1 MASKRTAARSQPQ
14 PKQKNGLTKTEACK
28 LLQIAPAADEELI
41 TQAYWHQARK
51 VRAYARTD
59 PAART
64 RLDELN
70 RAYRVLNPSRG
81 EAPLESETP
90 ASEDSVFAEAM
101 TGWLRRIIDQTA
113 ARWPG
118 RATEVAVLSATTAL
132 LTFLALG
139 AGANPLWTV
148 LAAGAAGLTIWAPWR
163 RTQPPARPGPTRKN
177 S

>member
-1 MASKRTAARSQPQ
+1 MVSKRAAARSQPQ

-59 PAART
+59 PDARR

-70 RAYRVLNPSRG
+70 RAYRVLNPGRS
-81 EAPLESETP
+81 EAPLESET
-90 ASEDSVFAEAM
+90 
-101 TGWLRRIIDQTA
+101 
-113 ARWPG
+113 PG

-139 AGANPLWTV
+139 AGADPLWTV

-163 RTQPPARPGPTRKN
+163 RA
-177 S
+177 